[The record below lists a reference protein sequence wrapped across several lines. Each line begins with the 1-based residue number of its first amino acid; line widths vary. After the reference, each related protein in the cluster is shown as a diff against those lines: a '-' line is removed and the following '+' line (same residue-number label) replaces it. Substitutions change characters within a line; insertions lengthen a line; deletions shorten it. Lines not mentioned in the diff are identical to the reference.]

1 MNILQNA
8 LNHITALIRNQ
19 KIKIITEKATNSNGF
34 AVVESKEV
42 ETIAHIQ
49 PVTPREVEKI
59 ADGSLGNVAI
69 YRFYFLK
76 DLGQVLSS
84 LNNENSLIIWDN
96 RTFKAHSKSDWSQNG
111 WIKITA
117 HEIQG
122 AENV

>member
-19 KIKIITEKATNSNGF
+19 KIKIITEKSTNNNGF

-59 ADGSLGNVAI
+59 TDGSLGNVAI

-76 DLGQVLSS
+76 DLAEVLSS
-84 LNNENSLIIWDN
+84 LNNENSLIIWGN
-96 RTFKAHSKSDWSQNG
+96 RTFKAHSKSDWSGNG

-117 HEIQG
+117 HEVMG

>member
-8 LNHITALIRNQ
+8 LNHITALISNQ
-19 KIKIITEKATNSNGF
+19 KITIITEKSINQNGF
-34 AVVESKEV
+34 AVVESNEV

-59 ADGSLGNVAI
+59 ADGSLGSVAI

-76 DLGQVLSS
+76 DLAEVLSS
-84 LNNENSLIIWDN
+84 LNNENSLIIWGE
-96 RTFKAHSKSDWSQNG
+96 RTFKAHAKSDWSQNG

-117 HEIQG
+117 HEVMG
-122 AENV
+122 ADNV

>member
-117 HEIQG
+117 HEVMG

>member
-19 KIKIITEKATNSNGF
+19 KIKIITEKAINHNGF
-34 AVVESKEV
+34 SVMHSREV

-49 PVTPREVEKI
+49 PVTPQESERITESTL
-59 ADGSLGNVAI
+59 GSIAI

-76 DLGQVLSS
+76 DLGSVLSS
-84 LNNENSLIIWDN
+84 LNNENSLIIWGE
-96 RTFKAHSKSDWSQNG
+96 RTFKAHAKSDWSQNG

-117 HEIQG
+117 HEVEG
-122 AENV
+122 NV

>member
-19 KIKIITEKATNSNGF
+19 KIKIITEKSINQNGF
-34 AVVESKEV
+34 AVVESSEV

-76 DLGQVLSS
+76 DLAEVLSS
-84 LNNENSLIIWDN
+84 LNNENSTIIWGE

-117 HEIQG
+117 HEVMG

>member
-19 KIKIITEKATNSNGF
+19 KITIITEKATNSNGF

-59 ADGSLGNVAI
+59 TDGSLGSVAI

-84 LNNENSLIIWDN
+84 LNNENSTIIWDN

>member
-19 KIKIITEKATNSNGF
+19 KIKIITEKSINQNGF
-34 AVVESKEV
+34 AVVESSEV

-59 ADGSLGNVAI
+59 ADGSLGSVAI

-76 DLGQVLSS
+76 DLAEALSS
-84 LNNENSLIIWDN
+84 LNNENSTIIWGN
-96 RTFKAHSKSDWSQNG
+96 RTFKAHAKSDWSQNG

-117 HEIQG
+117 HEVMG
-122 AENV
+122 AKNV